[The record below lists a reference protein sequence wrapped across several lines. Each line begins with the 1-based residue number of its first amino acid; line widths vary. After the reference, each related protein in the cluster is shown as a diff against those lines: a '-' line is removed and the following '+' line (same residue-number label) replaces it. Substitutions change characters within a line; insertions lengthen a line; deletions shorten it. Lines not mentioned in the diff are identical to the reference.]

1 MELVVENLNLDD
13 FDINDIKN
21 EYESDL
27 DEDLNSLEDITD
39 INNLNE
45 FNEFNELS
53 TVDSDINNIIYSYPF
68 YSDEV
73 FDYEYRISLI
83 DNNLILDE
91 VKCDD
96 NESDFDSCVIFVKNI
111 FNKPLEEALNFI
123 QNLKEECVDEVIIF
137 DFKDKSEAE
146 KEKIIDNNRKIV
158 LKELFTELSNA
169 L

>member
-27 DEDLNSLEDITD
+27 DDELNSLDEINDID
-39 INNLNE
+39 ELNDLNE
-45 FNEFNELS
+45 FS
-53 TVDSDINNIIYSYPF
+53 TIDSDINNIIYSYPF
-68 YSDEV
+68 YSDDV

-123 QNLKEECVDEVIIF
+123 KNLKEECLDEVIIF

-146 KEKIIDNNRKIV
+146 KENIIDNNRKIV
-158 LKELFTELSNA
+158 LKELFTELMNA

>member
-27 DEDLNSLEDITD
+27 DDELNSLDEINDID
-39 INNLNE
+39 ELNDLNE
-45 FNEFNELS
+45 FS
-53 TVDSDINNIIYSYPF
+53 TIDSDINNIIYSYPF
-68 YSDEV
+68 YSDDV

-83 DNNLILDE
+83 ENNLILDE

-111 FNKPLEEALNFI
+111 FNKPLEEALHFI
-123 QNLKEECVDEVIIF
+123 KNLKEECVDEVIIF

-146 KEKIIDNNRKIV
+146 KENIIDNNRKIV
-158 LKELFTELSNA
+158 LKELFTELMNA